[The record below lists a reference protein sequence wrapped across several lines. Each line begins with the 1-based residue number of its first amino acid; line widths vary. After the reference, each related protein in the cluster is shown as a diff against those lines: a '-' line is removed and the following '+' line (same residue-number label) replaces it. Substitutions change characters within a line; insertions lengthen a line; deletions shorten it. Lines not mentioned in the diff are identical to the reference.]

1 MSLGTF
7 LYSAS
12 HALAHNAATAAPRRS
27 WSLLSAI
34 LLTRASL
41 SPFPMATKR
50 PRSSRAE
57 RTRSNSVVSAA
68 HQVKADRQRQLAH
81 ITRALHATPADTPH
95 LRAISTHSFLTTAF
109 RQQIWPLLLGLPAN
123 PLTSPVASSTSTG
136 VVVLPA
142 SSYPAVRQH
151 AYYSQVEKDIARSLA
166 HFDVCRQWKAHHRS
180 VRRAQLARIIH
191 TIFSLH
197 SDLHYIQG
205 YHDIVAVLLLTLDDE
220 YVTYQAAE
228 HLSLMHIRDSLHPTL
243 DTVVSSLSLI
253 FPLLR
258 LQDESLWRLVT
269 DSGVQSFFTLSWVL
283 TWFAHNVDRLAVV
296 QHYFD
301 FFLSQHPAMPIYVVV
316 ALILTQRQ
324 ALLALRTEAGGEP
337 IDASAVHALFQALT
351 IDDEAAC
358 SAMCGSARTMW
369 EKHPPRVLCELT
381 PTPPSEASK
390 VRVNGIERL
399 MEDMQQEERSR
410 KKREESG
417 GNVDKAGGAGD
428 RRRGGEQ
435 WMEWRQW
442 MSDELKGKRLREWS
456 LMGVTAVSA
465 AVALAAYR
473 LYGVNGT

>member
-1 MSLGTF
+1 
-7 LYSAS
+7 
-12 HALAHNAATAAPRRS
+12 
-27 WSLLSAI
+27 
-34 LLTRASL
+34 
-41 SPFPMATKR
+41 MATSR
-50 PRSSRAE
+50 PRSRVE
-57 RTRSNSVVSAA
+57 RSGSSSVVLAA
-68 HQVKADRQRQLAH
+68 QQVKADRQRQLAH
-81 ITRALHATPADTPH
+81 ITRALHATPVDTPQ
-95 LRAISTHSFLTTAF
+95 LRAISTHSFLTAAF
-109 RQQIWPLLLGLPAN
+109 RQQIWPLLLGLPPN
-123 PLTSPVASSTSTG
+123 PLATPAAASTATG

-142 SSYPAVRQH
+142 SSYPCVRPH
-151 AYYSQVEKDIARSLA
+151 AYYSQVEKDVARSLA

-197 SDLHYIQG
+197 ADLHYIQG
-205 YHDIVAVLLLTLDDE
+205 YHDIVAVLLLTLNDE
-220 YVTYQAAE
+220 YATYQAAE

-258 LQDESLWRLVT
+258 LQDDSLWRLLT

-316 ALILTQRQ
+316 ALILTQRR
-324 ALLALRTEAGGEP
+324 ALLQLSAEAGGEP

-358 SAMCGSARTMW
+358 SAMCESARAMW
-369 EKHPPRVLCELT
+369 EKYPPRVLCELT

-410 KKREESG
+410 RRREEG
-417 GNVDKAGGAGD
+417 GGGVGEAGGGGE
-428 RRRGGEQ
+428 RRQRGEQ
-435 WMEWRQW
+435 WKEWKQW

-465 AVALAAYR
+465 AVALAAFR
-473 LYGVNGT
+473 MYGVNGT